1 MSEEKVC
8 EKCGGTFPVEQ
19 FGRTE
24 AGNPTRWCSP
34 CRQERQA
41 DRAIKRQEKTL
52 DDIEKAALQ
61 VFTRGAATGGE
72 NVPHVSELLE
82 RTIQLFGGSSGFA
95 SAIVKQF
102 FDAAPGSATRTKLL
116 ETITKLT
123 VNVSEQGASKKPLEL
138 WTDEELEAELDQRLE
153 KIASSF
159 RVVEAT
165 SERIAAPDDEPECN
179 ELPEAAIEGSPG
191 RDLPEVDRG
200 DQDVQ
205 ADADA
210 GRDAQVPS
218 E

>member
-1 MSEEKVC
+1 MSDKVC
-8 EKCGGTFPVEQ
+8 HQCGGTFPAEQ

-24 AGNPTRWCSP
+24 TGGLTKWCNG

-41 DRAIKRQEKTL
+41 GRAIKRQEKTL

-82 RTIQLFGGSSGFA
+82 RTIQLFGGSNGFA

-159 RVVEAT
+159 RVIEAT
-165 SERIAAPDDEPECN
+165 PEHIAAAPDDEPECN
-179 ELPEAAIEGSPG
+179 ELPEAAAQGFTG

-200 DQDVQ
+200 DQDVS
-205 ADADA
+205 ADPDT

>member
-1 MSEEKVC
+1 MSDKVC
-8 EKCGGTFPVEQ
+8 HQCGGTFPAEQ

-24 AGNPTRWCSP
+24 TGGLTKWCNG

-41 DRAIKRQEKTL
+41 GRAIQRQEKTL

-138 WTDEELEAELDQRLE
+138 WTDEELEAELDQRLTS
-153 KIASSF
+153 IASSF
-159 RVVEAT
+159 RVIEAAP
-165 SERIAAPDDEPECN
+165 ERIAAPDDEPEHH
-179 ELPEAAIEGSPG
+179 ELAEAEAQGASG

-200 DQDVQ
+200 DQDVS
-205 ADADA
+205 ADSDT

>member
-1 MSEEKVC
+1 MSDKVC
-8 EKCGGTFPVEQ
+8 HQCGGTFPAEQ

-24 AGNPTRWCSP
+24 TGGLTKWCNG

-41 DRAIKRQEKTL
+41 GRAIKRQEKTL

-82 RTIQLFGGSSGFA
+82 RTMQLFGGSSGFA

-138 WTDEELEAELDQRLE
+138 WTDEELEAELDQRLTS
-153 KIASSF
+153 IASSF
-159 RVVEAT
+159 RVIEAAP
-165 SERIAAPDDEPECN
+165 ERIAAPDDEPEHH
-179 ELPEAAIEGSPG
+179 ELAEAEAQGASG

-200 DQDVQ
+200 DQDVS
-205 ADADA
+205 ADSDT

>member
-1 MSEEKVC
+1 MSDKVC
-8 EKCGGTFPVEQ
+8 HQCGGTFPAEQ

-24 AGNPTRWCSP
+24 GGNLTKWCNA

-61 VFTRGAATGGE
+61 VFTRGASIGGE

-82 RTIQLFGGSSGFA
+82 RVMMLFGGSNGFA
-95 SAIVKQF
+95 SAIVKQY
-102 FDAAPGSATRTKLL
+102 FDAPVGSATRTKLL

-138 WTDEELEAELDQRLE
+138 WTDEELEAELDKRLE
-153 KIASSF
+153 GIASSF
-159 RVVEAT
+159 RVIEAAPE
-165 SERIAAPDDEPECN
+165 SIAATDDEPEHH
-179 ELPEAAIEGSPG
+179 ELPEAAVEGASG

-200 DQDVQ
+200 DQDVS
-205 ADADA
+205 ADSDT

>member
-1 MSEEKVC
+1 MSDKVC
-8 EKCGGTFPVEQ
+8 HQCGGTFPAEQ

-24 AGNPTRWCSP
+24 TGGLTKWCNG

-41 DRAIKRQEKTL
+41 GRAIKRQEKTL

-82 RTIQLFGGSSGFA
+82 RTMQLFGGSSGFA

-138 WTDEELEAELDQRLE
+138 WTDEELEAELDQRLTS
-153 KIASSF
+153 IASSF
-159 RVVEAT
+159 RVIEAAP
-165 SERIAAPDDEPECN
+165 ERIAAPDDEPEHH
-179 ELPEAAIEGSPG
+179 ELAEAEAQGASG

-205 ADADA
+205 ADSDT